1 MIRHVAVFKFKPTF
15 TAELRQQWIDRLAEL
30 PKQIDFLRSISVGD
44 DRLRGPRSWD
54 AAVVADL
61 DAAVER
67 VPDYI
72 NHPAHQAIGALSAP
86 HIEQLVLVDFEL

>member
-15 TAELRQQWIDRLAEL
+15 TPEARQEWIDQLTEL
-30 PKQIDFLRSISVGD
+30 PGQIDFLTSISVGD
-44 DRLRGPRSWD
+44 DQLHGARSFD

-61 DAAVER
+61 DAGADR
-67 VPDYI
+67 ILDYI

-86 HIEQLVLVDFEL
+86 HIEQLVLVDFEV